1 MKARPNALLTLHRIG
16 YERLVRPLLFRGNPQ
31 RAHEMA
37 LRWLA
42 FFDRWGIPPIA
53 NWTLP
58 DAPVGVGGVQLR
70 QCLMLA
76 AGFVKG
82 HGFVDEQAALA
93 AVVSGTNII
102 PGWRSMARLV
112 GLVEYG
118 SFTRWPRVGN
128 GGTVIWR
135 DVPTRSTQN
144 RIGLKNPG
152 AVAAA
157 DFLSNKPLPRQFGI
171 NIAVSPGVDDP
182 ATERQEVLESMA
194 AFLEKGVCPTWFTLN
209 LSCPNTED
217 DPKGNQTEDKAREL
231 CAAIVETIGT
241 IPLWV
246 KVGPNLS
253 PAQYHGLMRAF
264 ADVRVKAVIA
274 TNTQG
279 APTPN
284 NEGLMAGIGG
294 GRLHE
299 AALTAARHLME
310 TKTRYDYPVDVI
322 GCGGVLDGV
331 SYAAYRQ
338 LGVEAMQYWSALIYR
353 GPLAA
358 AQILKEGELCT

>member
-1 MKARPNALLTLHRIG
+1 MEARPNALLVLHRIG
-16 YERLVRPLLFRGNPQ
+16 YEYLIRPLLFRGNPQ
-31 RAHEMA
+31 RAHDVA

-42 FFDRWGIPPIA
+42 FFDRWTIPPIA

-58 DAPVGVGGVQLR
+58 NTPVAVGGVQLQQR
-70 QCLMLA
+70 LILA

-82 HGFVDEQAALA
+82 HGFADEQAALA
-93 AVVSGTNII
+93 AVAAGKNIV
-102 PGWRSMARLV
+102 PGWRSMSQMV

-128 GGTVIWR
+128 SGTVIWR

-152 AVAAA
+152 VVAAA
-157 DFLSNKPLPRQFGI
+157 EFLSRKPLPFQFGI
-171 NIAVSPGVDDP
+171 NIAVSPGVEDP
-182 ATERQEVLESMA
+182 SIERQEVLASMA
-194 AFLEKGVCPTWFTLN
+194 AFLDKGVRPTWFTLN

-217 DPKGNQTEDKAREL
+217 DPKGNQTEDKARDL
-231 CAAIVETIGT
+231 CAAVVAAIDA

-253 PAQYHGLMRAF
+253 PAQYQSLMRAF
-264 ADVRVKAVIA
+264 AEVDVKAVIA

-279 APTPN
+279 APTPDSQ
-284 NEGLMAGIGG
+284 GLTAGIGG
-294 GRLHE
+294 GRLHA
-299 AALTAARHLME
+299 AALTAVHHLME
-310 TKTRYDYPVDVI
+310 AKVSHGYLVDVI
-322 GCGGVLDGV
+322 GCGGVLDGT
-331 SYAAYRQ
+331 SYDAYRK
-338 LGVEAMQYWSALIYR
+338 LGVDAMQYWSALIYR

-358 AQILKEGELCT
+358 AQIMREGERRS